1 MKKIGRAFL
10 MLLLTMVAG
19 LLLSGFRGEAQEMQ
33 ETGIDWI
40 YVSPDAGYG
49 QTVVIKFS
57 DIRPSSAV
65 LTYRSGS
72 GNVSQNAEEVK
83 DTYAAFLIEGGGV
96 SGNKLVSVS
105 VSGGAQIT
113 FDLQNFRRA
122 AGTDSVTVENKTV
135 SSRQSV
141 TKEQV
146 GVIAESAGQIQS
158 TLRKADRQV
167 PYYES
172 ASGVTAGGNIVIVL
186 DPGHGGYDGGAMRT
200 WNGVLYKESE
210 IALKISQYTKQEL
223 EKYSGVTVY
232 LTRNS
237 DVYLTLAERVDYADS
252 VGATA
257 LISQHINSTGS
268 NQSTATGAEVM
279 VSSGNYRPDQA
290 AETKAI
296 AETILNSLSK
306 IGFTNR
312 GLVYYLS
319 QTGDTYPNGQ
329 LADYYGIVRRSVLAG
344 FPGMIV
350 EHGFVSN
357 PSDCERYYGSEAK
370 IKALGVADAQAIAEY
385 YGLKKKSAVSSEKKG
400 KWVRQGENVLY
411 QYADGSYAKG
421 IATIKGKKYYF
432 SAKGYRRTGWKK
444 VNKKYY
450 YFHPTYY
457 AAVRGGWKT
466 INGKRYYFTSE
477 GVRLQKCWKTINGK
491 KYYFSSQGVVRRGFI
506 KIGSDTY
513 YADRMGARRTGW
525 IRLKGKWYYF
535 KPTNGKMIAG
545 RMAYIKGQWYTFD
558 ENGVSSRTK

>member
-172 ASGVTAGGNIVIVL
+172 ASGVTARGNIVIVL

-200 WNGVLYKESE
+200 WN
-210 IALKISQYTKQEL
+210 
-223 EKYSGVTVY
+223 
-232 LTRNS
+232 
-237 DVYLTLAERVDYADS
+237 
-252 VGATA
+252 
-257 LISQHINSTGS
+257 
-268 NQSTATGAEVM
+268 
-279 VSSGNYRPDQA
+279 
-290 AETKAI
+290 
-296 AETILNSLSK
+296 
-306 IGFTNR
+306 
-312 GLVYYLS
+312 
-319 QTGDTYPNGQ
+319 
-329 LADYYGIVRRSVLAG
+329 
-344 FPGMIV
+344 
-350 EHGFVSN
+350 
-357 PSDCERYYGSEAK
+357 
-370 IKALGVADAQAIAEY
+370 
-385 YGLKKKSAVSSEKKG
+385 
-400 KWVRQGENVLY
+400 
-411 QYADGSYAKG
+411 
-421 IATIKGKKYYF
+421 
-432 SAKGYRRTGWKK
+432 
-444 VNKKYY
+444 
-450 YFHPTYY
+450 
-457 AAVRGGWKT
+457 
-466 INGKRYYFTSE
+466 
-477 GVRLQKCWKTINGK
+477 
-491 KYYFSSQGVVRRGFI
+491 
-506 KIGSDTY
+506 
-513 YADRMGARRTGW
+513 
-525 IRLKGKWYYF
+525 
-535 KPTNGKMIAG
+535 
-545 RMAYIKGQWYTFD
+545 
-558 ENGVSSRTK
+558 